1 MEFWV
6 SWQIVENYCMENLF
20 FWESL
25 LPEGSKK
32 DSFCRVYHN
41 AVCIHIFVVRVRN
54 VQCAV
59 QYHYVSSC
67 VTLHHHSSPFC
78 IIDVWPCWILVFSG
92 MINFFLGESL
102 GRRCSSHGVWFGFS
116 LCRGFP
122 KPGPWSLS
130 QRHTKAMTTTK
141 LRMGPYTVFCHYPEK
156 KGQNPWNQPELKSA
170 WIFLGGRWNVQSHLS
185 RWRSNCLVWSCQ
197 IPWCSTT
204 PVHRF
209 GKSWENHGKIA
220 FWSAFVWC
228 KRWGFQ
234 FLLGLVFGNWVWSTS
249 QHTNMELLWPS
260 HREGRSW
267 RRICFL

>member
-1 MEFWV
+1 MYTHICCSGPQCTVCSTVSLCIIMCHIAPSFITILHHWCLALLDPGIFWDD
-6 SWQIVENYCMENLF
+6 Q
-20 FWESL
+20 L
-25 LPEGSKK
+25 LPRWK
-32 DSFCRVYHN
+32 F
-41 AVCIHIFVVRVRN
+41 
-54 VQCAV
+54 
-59 QYHYVSSC
+59 
-67 VTLHHHSSPFC
+67 
-78 IIDVWPCWILVFSG
+78 
-92 MINFFLGESL
+92 